1 LTGGIDINDD
11 VAESLAVP
19 DAANG
24 IGRPSFGKTEPLKE
38 RAKGFQAGL
47 IHISQETAQ
56 TGAMGQVST
65 PKQGHECSTKG
76 S

>member
-1 LTGGIDINDD
+1 LTGGIDVKDD
-11 VAESLAVP
+11 GAAPLAVP

-24 IGRPSFGKTEPLKE
+24 IGRPSLGKTELLKE
-38 RAKGFQAGL
+38 RAKGLQAGT

-56 TGAMGQVST
+56 TGAVGRVST